1 MDQIA
6 ECYKAVAKQLVT
18 VCWTSV
24 RINRD
29 AEVMHSRRRNNEASP
44 NCDGLDFLR
53 NNFCFNITRTL
64 EGFAD

>member
-6 ECYKAVAKQLVT
+6 ECYKVVAKQLVT
-18 VCWTSV
+18 VCWTLV
-24 RINRD
+24 CINKD
-29 AEVMHSRRRNNEASP
+29 AEVVHSQRWNNDDG
-44 NCDGLDFLR
+44 DGLVFSR